1 MSLCCCF
8 YSDPENVL
16 ASLPCPPSTFTFTLK
31 CWGLMSLVPFNTFS
45 ILSIFSEKN
54 AKPLEDMQVGYTLDR
69 NKLAPKYPDVV
80 CLLNPPCLDHPVD
93 DSLLLSPSVRVS
105 ISDISSALSGENAGR
120 STKEKIHQY
129 HRQLTDALG
138 ACKENRHLGSS
149 IKWKLVSFLIDTK
162 RKKNSFRL
170 DDAKLSKF

>member
-1 MSLCCCF
+1 
-8 YSDPENVL
+8 
-16 ASLPCPPSTFTFTLK
+16 
-31 CWGLMSLVPFNTFS
+31 MSLVPFNTFS
-45 ILSIFSEKN
+45 ILSILSEKN

-93 DSLLLSPSVRVS
+93 DFLLLSPSVRVS

-149 IKWKLVSFLIDTK
+149 IK
-162 RKKNSFRL
+162 
-170 DDAKLSKF
+170 